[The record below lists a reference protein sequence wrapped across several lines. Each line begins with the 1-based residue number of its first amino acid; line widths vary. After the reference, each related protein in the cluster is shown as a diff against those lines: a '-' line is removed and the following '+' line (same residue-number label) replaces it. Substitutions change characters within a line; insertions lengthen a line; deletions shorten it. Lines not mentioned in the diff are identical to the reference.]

1 MGKVSY
7 KNPKEA
13 DKKAKKV
20 FDTLNGVVAEM
31 AKDPSAFVVAPGRD
45 FTRNRTLPFERM
57 LKIILGMGGQS
68 LNKELAGY
76 FMEENDFA
84 TKSAFVQQRDKILP
98 EALRHLLHRFNE
110 MSSDDETYEGYHL
123 YACDGTSVNVPKN
136 PANKETHV
144 ISNKNS
150 DGFNQYHLN
159 ALYDILNKTFVD
171 AVLQG
176 VRAID
181 EPKAA
186 IAMINNLQVKGKAIV
201 IGDRGYAALNLME
214 HCRRKDGL
222 EFLIRVRENWISEV
236 KALPIEECDVD
247 IPLEIRTTQTKA
259 DKEAYKNGTAK
270 YASGKSKT
278 GKYKASQTWDF
289 ESPHK
294 MSVRVVRFKI
304 AEDKYETIA
313 TSLDRGSFPAAK
325 IKELY
330 NLRWRIETSFRDLKY
345 SDGVVNFHAIK
356 DNAIMQEI
364 FASLVMH
371 NLSARIAACAV
382 VVCLTPR
389 VYEYRVNFTTAIN
402 ICRAF
407 YRKQGNTPLTILQK
421 IIKHVEPVR
430 DGRSCR
436 RKLKQQ
442 SVVNF
447 IYRVA

>member
-1 MGKVSY
+1 M
-7 KNPKEA
+7 
-13 DKKAKKV
+13 
-20 FDTLNGVVAEM
+20 
-31 AKDPSAFVVAPGRD
+31 
-45 FTRNRTLPFERM
+45 
-57 LKIILGMGGQS
+57 
-68 LNKELAGY
+68 
-76 FMEENDFA
+76 
-84 TKSAFVQQRDKILP
+84 
-98 EALRHLLHRFNE
+98 
-110 MSSDDETYEGYHL
+110 
-123 YACDGTSVNVPKN
+123 
-136 PANKETHV
+136 
-144 ISNKNS
+144 
-150 DGFNQYHLN
+150 
-159 ALYDILNKTFVD
+159 D

-236 KALPIEECDVD
+236 KALPMEECDVD
-247 IPLEIRTTQTKA
+247 IPLEIRTTQTKE
-259 DKEAYKNGTAK
+259 DKIAFKNGTAK

-289 ESPHK
+289 DSPHK
-294 MSVRVVRFKI
+294 MSVRVVRFRI
-304 AEDKYETIA
+304 SEDKYETIA
-313 TSLDRGSFPAAK
+313 TSLDRGSFPVAK

-330 NLRWRIETSFRDLKY
+330 NLRRRIETSFRDLKY

-356 DNAIMQEI
+356 DNAVMQEI

-407 YRKQGNTPLTILQK
+407 YRKQGNAPLTILQK